1 MRRGEQRPPQLFII
15 TDRGFPFTVRTA
27 AGSMAHDSHAGETAA
42 RAKSFF
48 LMQNSA
54 QYRTFADECTRL
66 AKLAKTEHERKVL
79 EEMAAAWHMLAQE
92 ADRKGSRFGS

>member
-1 MRRGEQRPPQLFII
+1 
-15 TDRGFPFTVRTA
+15 
-27 AGSMAHDSHAGETAA
+27 
-42 RAKSFF
+42 
-48 LMQNSA
+48 MQNSA